1 MKKGN
6 LMKSVTTT
14 DPRFEEK
21 DAFDD
26 SGHRTINSWE
36 LFMNEEIALEQM
48 REERDHGRFN

>member
-21 DAFDD
+21 DAYDD

-36 LFMNEEIALEQM
+36 LFMNEEITLEKM

>member
-21 DAFDD
+21 DAYDD

-36 LFMNEEIALEQM
+36 LFMNEEITLEKM
-48 REERDHGRFN
+48 REERDYGR